1 MLCCAGSQL
10 LQILRKV
17 CIQIADLSASMALV
31 IARATVDAILTN
43 CLPEN
48 PAVQDDKSDAGGS
61 ILPTALVCSAHTARI
76 LNFLTGIV
84 THPSLKAAVLQLC
97 RGLQKSDE
105 KYVDFLQILCL
116 ILNTTSSS
124 ATHIQ
129 AQESVVSIFQ
139 SLLDADICLLSS
151 DKIDYETYLS
161 AALPSKDPTILILS
175 GLWEHLVGSHSYSSL
190 LLTLRTLMMLTEHNY
205 TFQHMQK
212 ILERKDQGGQG
223 SLWPFFSKIAS
234 GFSKD
239 SSDCLS
245 TLSTALEL
253 LSLMVKTQN
262 PLKDYKDR
270 SLTLPVSSLSAA
282 LQWTSEQPHPLV
294 TLYDQLQSM
303 EEGSMDSLKDSLSA
317 LITMLQAG
325 TEPHSNKETIP
336 EMVLPSPD
344 TLNLQF
350 SQRPLLSD
358 SLMLDEDRLS
368 SMHWIASQWIDEAD
382 MEIDQIRCD
391 LLEASELC
399 INTRI
404 DLVAETE
411 RLCKSHTE
419 LSDQVEKISVAGSNV
434 PGSGNNAAG
443 FLPPGRAILSTA
455 RDKSSKPYV
464 APMRGRGFGRPGVNS
479 RNDLFRSRAPNTS
492 RPPSLHVD
500 DFVALEKNGSV
511 PATGSGSSNVYG
523 KTRLGGVM
531 VTTRGGRVNRGG
543 RGGFGPGERGGRFVF
558 TPRRDPSG
566 RSPRIATTNRPNAS
580 SAKWEDYHPTTGDG
594 RSSSTAARFQSTNR
608 VWTNPKDRYP
618 PSVSSASRTSR
629 HARTFTR

>member
-1 MLCCAGSQL
+1 
-10 LQILRKV
+10 
-17 CIQIADLSASMALV
+17 MALV
-31 IARATVDAILTN
+31 IARAAADAIITS
-43 CLPEN
+43 CLPEHSS
-48 PAVQDDKSDAGGS
+48 VQDDKSDVGGS
-61 ILPTALVCSAHTARI
+61 ILPTALVCSAHTARV

-116 ILNTTSSS
+116 ILNTSASST

-129 AQESVVSIFQ
+129 AQESVLTIFQ

-161 AALPSKDPTILILS
+161 AALPSKDPTIVILS
-175 GLWEHLVGSHSYSSL
+175 GLLDHLVGSHSYSSL

-223 SLWPFFSKIAS
+223 SLWPFFSKMAT
-234 GFSKD
+234 GFSKN

-245 TLSTALEL
+245 TLSMALEL
-253 LSLMVKTQN
+253 LRLMVKTQN
-262 PLKDYKDR
+262 PLKDCKDR

-282 LQWTSEQPHPLV
+282 LQWTSENSHPLV
-294 TLYDQLQSM
+294 TLYDQLQST
-303 EEGSMDSLKDSLSA
+303 EEGSVDSLKDNLSA
-317 LITMLQAG
+317 LISMLQAG
-325 TEPHSNKETIP
+325 TELFNNKEAIP
-336 EMVLPSPD
+336 ETVLPSPE

-358 SLMLDEDRLS
+358 SLILEEDRLS
-368 SMHWIASQWIDEAD
+368 SIHWITSQWIDEAD
-382 MEIDQIRCD
+382 MEMDQIRCD
-391 LLEASELC
+391 LLETSELC
-399 INTRI
+399 INARI

-419 LSDQVEKISVAGSNV
+419 LSDQTEKMPVTGPNVTGSSQNTT
-434 PGSGNNAAG
+434 G

-479 RNDLFRSRAPNTS
+479 RNDPFRSRAPNTS

-511 PATGSGSSNVYG
+511 PTTGSGPNNVYG
-523 KTRLGGVM
+523 KTRLGGAALA
-531 VTTRGGRVNRGG
+531 TRGGRVNRGG
-543 RGGFGPGERGGRFVF
+543 RGGFSAGERGGRFVF
-558 TPRRDPSG
+558 TPRRDPTG
-566 RSPRIATTNRPNAS
+566 RAPRIATNNRPNAS

-594 RSSSTAARFQSTNR
+594 RSSSTVSRFQSTNR